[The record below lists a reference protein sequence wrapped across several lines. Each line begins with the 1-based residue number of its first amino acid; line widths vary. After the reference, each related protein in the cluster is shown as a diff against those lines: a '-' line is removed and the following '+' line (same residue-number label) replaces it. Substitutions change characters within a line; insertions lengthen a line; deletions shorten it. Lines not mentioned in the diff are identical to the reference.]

1 MTEIQSLLE
10 LQGLDMRRQEL
21 ERALGE
27 LPVQKEIDELE
38 DALAKW
44 RASLAD
50 MNARLA
56 RLRKE
61 QKEGEWTIRETQAS
75 IDAISRKLYGGLV
88 TNPREIEGMQG
99 KLEMLQAGKAKAEDR
114 VLECMEETET
124 LEAEASS
131 LGADVQEAA
140 VRLDGLKKL
149 RDARVA
155 EIDSE
160 MEAIAR
166 DREAVASNISSAL
179 LAKYAQL
186 MKDRGGMAVVAVR
199 GSTCGGCHVA
209 LPTFL
214 VTLAKPNNAVVRC
227 ENCGRILCW
236 VG

>member
-1 MTEIQSLLE
+1 MTDVQSLLE
-10 LQGLDMRRQEL
+10 LQSLDMRRQEL
-21 ERALGE
+21 ERALRE

-38 DALAKW
+38 GALATW

-61 QKEGEWTIRETQAS
+61 QKEGEWTIKETSAS
-75 IDAISRKLYGGLV
+75 IDVISKKLYGGLV

-99 KLEMLQAGKAKAEDR
+99 KLGMLQASKTRLEDQ
-114 VLECMEETET
+114 VLGYMEEIELLESET
-124 LEAEASS
+124 KAMGARVDESAARLEE
-131 LGADVQEAA
+131 
-140 VRLDGLKKL
+140 LKKA
-149 RDARVA
+149 RDAEVGRLT
-155 EIDSE
+155 SE
-160 MEAIAR
+160 LAGVTRER
-166 DREAVASNISSAL
+166 DTLASTISGAL
-179 LAKYAQL
+179 LAKYEQL
-186 MKDRGGMAVVAVR
+186 LKDRGGVAVVPVC
-199 GSTCGGCHVA
+199 GSTCGGCHVV

>member
-1 MTEIQSLLE
+1 MTDIQSLLE

-21 ERALGE
+21 ERALRG
-27 LPVQKEIDELE
+27 LPIQKEIDELE
-38 DALAKW
+38 GALATR

-61 QKEGEWTIRETQAS
+61 QKEREWTIKETSAS
-75 IDAISRKLYGGLV
+75 MDAISKKLYGGLV

-99 KLEMLQAGKAKAEDR
+99 KLGMLQASKTRLEDQVLGYMEEIELLESEAKA
-114 VLECMEETET
+114 V
-124 LEAEASS
+124 
-131 LGADVQEAA
+131 G
-140 VRLDGLKKL
+140 
-149 RDARVA
+149 ARVA
-155 EIDSE
+155 ESAARLEELKKVRDAEVERLTSE
-160 MEAIAR
+160 LAGVTRER
-166 DREAVASNISSAL
+166 DTLASTMPGVL
-179 LAKYAQL
+179 LAKYEQL
-186 MKDRGGMAVVAVR
+186 LKDRGGIAVVPVR
-199 GSTCGGCHVA
+199 GSTCGGCHVV